1 MASGKKLLLFYEPT
15 SGSDYR
21 HMLEVFKSLK
31 SLRGIGKTILLITHD
46 VKLIHTCCTSLLCM
60 GDGRVAWQLP
70 MDLGFPRL
78 MHKYYDVR

>member
-1 MASGKKLLLFYEPT
+1 MASGKKLLLFDEPT

>member
-31 SLRGIGKTILLITHD
+31 SLRGMGKTIPLITYD
-46 VKLIHTCCTSLLCM
+46 VKLIHACCTSLLCI
-60 GDGRVAWQLP
+60 GDDRAA
-70 MDLGFPRL
+70 
-78 MHKYYDVR
+78 

>member
-31 SLRGIGKTILLITHD
+31 SLRGTGKTILLITHD
-46 VKLIHTCCTSLLCM
+46 VKLIHTCCTSPLCI
-60 GDGRVAWQLP
+60 GDDRVAW
-70 MDLGFPRL
+70 
-78 MHKYYDVR
+78 